1 MEPTGD
7 KELGQ
12 IRALLEEQISE
23 CRELLKKLANGEG
36 LLYTTTMTVNNLGK
50 LDVYQYINFLCQH
63 AKRHIVQMERI
74 SDEYT
79 GAGGLVMYHV
89 RL

>member
-1 MEPTGD
+1 MEPTED

-23 CRELLKKLANGEG
+23 CRELLKELEHGEG

-50 LDVYQYINFLCQH
+50 LDVYQYIYFLCQH
-63 AKRHIVQMERI
+63 AKRHIVQMQRVVE
-74 SDEYT
+74 EYT
-79 GAGGLVMYHV
+79 EQSDGGSAL
-89 RL
+89 L

>member
-23 CRELLKKLANGEG
+23 CRELLKELGNGEG

-50 LDVYQYINFLCQH
+50 LDVYQYIYFLCQH
-63 AKRHIVQMERI
+63 AKRHIAQMQKVME
-74 SDEYT
+74 EYT
-79 GAGGLVMYHV
+79 GAEEQGDS
-89 RL
+89 

>member
-12 IRALLEEQISE
+12 IRTLLKEQISE
-23 CRELLKKLANGEG
+23 CRELLKELANGEG

-50 LDVYQYINFLCQH
+50 LDVYQYIYFLCQH
-63 AKRHIVQMERI
+63 AKRHIVQMQKVM
-74 SDEYT
+74 DEYIE
-79 GAGGLVMYHV
+79 A
-89 RL
+89 